1 MISLISLATSLTGLN
16 TPTITFS
23 GLINSPLA
31 QHLIEHEIAHTLF
44 SLIKGPRKS
53 RLTRAQRRKTL
64 NRRRRWFTDNII
76 MHHKRLHDRNRE
88 IVVASVRAKVL
99 AKKAAASS
107 GGLAAP
113 SHKWRNRTEGSK
125 ERGVN
130 IRGRIDARRAR
141 ARSRWISVQ
150 EQTQDK
156 PSPQPSKFMKASD
169 TSSS

>member
-23 GLINSPLA
+23 GLVNSPLA
-31 QHLIEHEIAHTLF
+31 HHLMEHEISHILF
-44 SLIKGPRKS
+44 SLIKGPRRS
-53 RLTRAQRRKTL
+53 RLTRAQSRKTL

-76 MHHKRLHDRNRE
+76 MHHKRLHDRNRA

-99 AKKAAASS
+99 AKKAAAS
-107 GGLAAP
+107 GKMVAEP
-113 SHKWRNRTEGSK
+113 SHKWRDRMEGSK
-125 ERGVN
+125 ERSTN

-150 EQTQDK
+150 EQTHDK